1 MNLARQNRTADRQLK
16 LLLRASAFVFFVC
29 NGALAG
35 PVQPPDPSV
44 VIRGVDAAVK
54 ARFEAIAG
62 FTVTEHYAV
71 FRNSDELHPAAEM
84 TVKTTYRKDAGKSY
98 TVLSQS
104 GSSILR
110 KLVLFPLLDEEKRVN
125 EPAIRET
132 FWFTSANYHMQVVP
146 GELQRVDGRG
156 CLTLAI
162 TPRHKAPNLIQGT
175 LCVDPW
181 DYSIVQLQGTAS
193 KSPSVFT
200 NPPHVMRQY
209 AYVSGFAQATHAR
222 AVSDSPWFGRTIV
235 KIDYQNYETQLRPTH

>member
-110 KLVLFPLLDEEKRVN
+110 RFVLLPLLDEEKRVN
-125 EPAIRET
+125 DPAIRET
-132 FWFTSANYHMQVVP
+132 YWFTSANYLMQMVP
-146 GELQRVDGRG
+146 GELQRVDGRN
-156 CLTLAI
+156 CLSLAI

-200 NPPHVMRQY
+200 YPPRVLRQY

-235 KIDYQNYETQLRPTH
+235 TIDYQGYQIQPPPTK